1 MSRRVKCYIS
11 FLTCLRLADRFFM
24 LGGGNMN
31 GSGSAGTAK
40 VIMDENAMA
49 RAIARISYEILERNK
64 GAESLCFIGVL
75 SRGAYLAKRISD
87 KVRELEGIAPETGI
101 LDITA
106 YRDDGKSAGEDKTD
120 IPFDVRDK
128 RVIIVDDVIF
138 TGRSA
143 RAAMDAVTKR
153 GRPRCIQLAALVDR
167 GHRELPI
174 RPDYVGKNV
183 PTSRDEAVKVMMK
196 EIDGSDTVVIL
207 EKEA

>member
-1 MSRRVKCYIS
+1 MDDSELNQK
-11 FLTCLRLADRFFM
+11 A
-24 LGGGNMN
+24 
-31 GSGSAGTAK
+31 
-40 VIMDENAMA
+40 VIMDENSMT

-64 GAESLCFIGVL
+64 GTEKLCFVGVL
-75 SRGAYLAKRISD
+75 SRGVYLAKRIAA
-87 KVRELEGIAPETGI
+87 KLKELEGAEVEIGI

-106 YRDDGKSAGEDKTD
+106 YRDDEKHSDVDRTD
-120 IPFDVRDK
+120 IPFDVKDK

-153 GRPRCIQLAALVDR
+153 GRPCNIQLAVLVDR

-183 PTSRDEAVKVMMK
+183 PTSRDEAVKVLMK
-196 EIDGSDTVVIL
+196 EIDETDRVVIF
-207 EKEA
+207 K

>member
-1 MSRRVKCYIS
+1 MNEK
-11 FLTCLRLADRFFM
+11 DRK
-24 LGGGNMN
+24 
-31 GSGSAGTAK
+31 T

-64 GAESLCFIGVL
+64 GAENLCFIGVL
-75 SRGAYLAKRISD
+75 SRGAYLAKRIAQ
-87 KVRELEGIAPETGI
+87 KLTELEGVSPETGI

-106 YRDDGKSAGEDKTD
+106 YRDDGKTAGNEDKTD

-128 RVIIVDDVIF
+128 KIVIVDDVIF

-143 RAAMDAVTKR
+143 RAAMDAVTKH
-153 GRPRCIQLAALVDR
+153 GRPRNIQLAALIDR

-183 PTSRDEAVKVMMK
+183 PTSRDEAVRVMMK
-196 EIDGSDTVVIL
+196 EIDGCDTAVIL
-207 EKEA
+207 KGDG

>member
-1 MSRRVKCYIS
+1 MKGRTSC
-11 FLTCLRLADRFFM
+11 DR
-24 LGGGNMN
+24 
-31 GSGSAGTAK
+31 K
-40 VIMDENAMA
+40 IIMDENAMT

-64 GAESLCFIGVL
+64 GAENLCFIGVL
-75 SRGAYLAKRISD
+75 SRGAYLAKRISA
-87 KVRELEGIAPETGI
+87 KLGELEGVVPETGI

-106 YRDDGKSAGEDKTD
+106 YRDDGRPADEDRTY

-128 RVIIVDDVIF
+128 RVVIVDDVIF

-153 GRPRCIQLAALVDR
+153 GRPRNIQLAALVDR

-183 PTSRDEAVKVMMK
+183 PTSMDEEVRVMVK
-196 EIDGSDTVVIL
+196 EIDSDDMVVIL
-207 EKEA
+207 DREV

>member
-1 MSRRVKCYIS
+1 MQNKQ
-11 FLTCLRLADRFFM
+11 DR
-24 LGGGNMN
+24 
-31 GSGSAGTAK
+31 K
-40 VIMDENAMA
+40 VIMDENAMT

-64 GAESLCFIGVL
+64 GAEELCFIGVL

-87 KVRELEGIAPETGI
+87 KLGELEGIAPETGI
-101 LDITA
+101 LDITD
-106 YRDDGKSAGEDKTD
+106 YRDDGKSSADGDKTD

-153 GRPRCIQLAALVDR
+153 GRPRNIQLAALVDR

-183 PTSRDEAVKVMMK
+183 PTSRDEAVRVMVK
-196 EIDGSDTVVIL
+196 EIDGNDMVVIL
-207 EKEA
+207 EQEVRQ

>member
-1 MSRRVKCYIS
+1 
-11 FLTCLRLADRFFM
+11 
-24 LGGGNMN
+24 MN
-31 GSGSAGTAK
+31 
-40 VIMDENAMA
+40 

-64 GAESLCFIGVL
+64 GAEDVCFIGVL
-75 SRGAYLAKRISD
+75 SRGAYLAKRISE
-87 KVRELEGIAPETGI
+87 KIRELEGIAPETGI

-120 IPFDVRDK
+120 IPFDVKDK
-128 RVIIVDDVIF
+128 RVVIVDDVIF

-153 GRPRCIQLAALVDR
+153 GRPRNIQLAALVDR

-183 PTSRDEAVKVMMK
+183 PTSRDEAVRVMMK
-196 EIDGSDTVVIL
+196 EIDGNDMVVIL
-207 EKEA
+207 DRED